1 MNKHELQMKKSI
13 QINNHAKHEQPQ
25 LDFDNKP
32 IGILNLKQQM
42 INLQQQGIK
51 PEISNQT
58 SPKNA

>member
-32 IGILNLKQQM
+32 IGILNLK
-42 INLQQQGIK
+42 
-51 PEISNQT
+51 
-58 SPKNA
+58 